1 MPLPREMTPAAV
13 RKWRAYAEDLIER
26 AITILDELDGDP
38 DFEPS
43 LADTTTDLEMDDAD
57 LEPSLGWTVSGALG
71 SCASWLSVDPEDGP
85 ADGPELDPSEF
96 ECWDVPLYLDTAP
109 LP

>member
-38 DFEPS
+38 DLEPS
-43 LADTTTDLEMDDAD
+43 LADTTTDLEQDDAD
-57 LEPSLGWTVSGALG
+57 LEPSLGWTASGALG
-71 SCASWLSVDPEDGP
+71 SCASWLSVDLED
-85 ADGPELDPSEF
+85 DPSEF
-96 ECWDVPLYLDTAP
+96 QRCDVPLHLDTAP

>member
-1 MPLPREMTPAAV
+1 MKTEASWPACAGSGEPRAPPPIGTSPHPEPS
-13 RKWRAYAEDLIER
+13 R
-26 AITILDELDGDP
+26 LDGDP
-38 DFEPS
+38 DLEPS

-71 SCASWLSVDPEDGP
+71 SCASWLSVDLEDDP
-85 ADGPELDPSEF
+85 ADGPEFDPSEF
-96 ECWDVPLYLDTAP
+96 ECWDVPLHLDTAP